1 MTFAF
6 SSRFRLYFAPKA
18 HGVGAKWSV
27 QVALWLVALMPAC
40 TPSYRYARIAE
51 ANAKAEERSARSNEV
66 RELKERYAQG
76 RVGTKDIE
84 QLAHGILEL
93 ELEQARSKK
102 QPFPV
107 ALLHGCRAQATRELE
122 TLSESALESEASLA
136 SRYLIAEGKLSS
148 SRARS
153 YENDPRASFRSL
165 AAYTFSGT
173 SQRDRETRR
182 RFLVDS
188 SANVREA
195 AAEASFRATDP
206 SDEPLLWETARLEP
220 SLSVRVLALRT
231 LALITQSNEAAA
243 KFQALYDAA
252 GDEERN
258 VILSA
263 WLLDPT
269 YFQGGRERILR
280 VLGERTSGQALEAAS
295 LAFGL
300 RSDDAALKG
309 PATSVLSEQLREG
322 PLERRRRAIRIA
334 PLAIL
339 DAQLVELRNESSKEM
354 QFELALALH
363 RKKRDAAAAQ
373 RLLDI
378 ARDSSVLGRE
388 ARRELARDRDLR
400 VQTWL
405 EEDLRGPTYAIRL
418 GAARSLAMLGRS
430 GRALPLLLDTP
441 TSNERIAAACT
452 ILGSQ

>member
-1 MTFAF
+1 MTIAF
-6 SSRFRLYFAPKA
+6 PNRFRLRFAKA
-18 HGVGAKWSV
+18 AHNAGAKWSIHL
-27 QVALWLVALMPAC
+27 ALLLFAVMPAC

-51 ANAKAEERSARSNEV
+51 ANANAEAKSARSNEV

-76 RVGTKDIE
+76 RVGTRDVE
-84 QLAHGILEL
+84 QLAHGILEI
-93 ELEQARSKK
+93 ELEQSRSKK

-107 ALLHGCRAQATRELE
+107 ALLHGCRDQVTRELE

-136 SRYLIAEGKLSS
+136 SRYLLAEGRLST

-153 YENDPRASFRSL
+153 YESDPRASFRSL

-173 SQRDRETRR
+173 SQSDRETRH

-206 SDEPLLWETARLEP
+206 SDEPLLWESARLDP
-220 SLSVRVLALRT
+220 SLNVRVLALRT
-231 LALITQSNEAAA
+231 LALITQSNEAAK
-243 KFQALYDAA
+243 KFQALYDTAR
-252 GDEERN
+252 DEERN

-269 YFQGGRERILR
+269 YFQGGRERLLA
-280 VLGERTSGQALEAAS
+280 VLGERTSGQAFEAAS
-295 LAFGL
+295 LSFAL
-300 RSDDAALKG
+300 RSEDAALKG
-309 PATSVLSEQLREG
+309 PATSVVSEQLREA

-339 DAQLVELRNESSKEM
+339 DAQLVELRKESSKEI
-354 QFELALALH
+354 QYELALALH
-363 RKKRDAAAAQ
+363 RRKRDATAAQ
-373 RLLDI
+373 RLLEI
-378 ARDSSVLGRE
+378 ARESNVLGRE

-405 EEDLRGPTYAIRL
+405 EDDLRGPSYAIRF
-418 GAARSLAMLGRS
+418 GAARSLAVLGRG

-452 ILGSQ
+452 ILSAN